1 MGRRRGR
8 GEPGDEKKKAP
19 IGRLFRP
26 NARVPYFVTTNFP
39 FIRAEW
45 PGKEQK
51 KL

>member
-1 MGRRRGR
+1 MGYRRGL
-8 GEPGDEKKKAP
+8 GEPGEKKKAP
-19 IGRLFRP
+19 DGRLFIGASGR
-26 NARVPYFVTTNFP
+26 YFVTTSLP